1 MLRWLVRLL
10 PAVCLF
16 SQLLQAET
24 AFEDTPKAWDLP
36 RFAAEGVKINEAAAK
51 ATVIPGADVV
61 VLDEESSYVFD
72 AEGNSVRTE
81 YLVYKILTQ
90 NGAEG
95 WDALSVEWEPW
106 HAERPALRAR
116 VITPDNVVHTLD
128 AKTITDGPALDE
140 NEKTYGDGRTV
151 RAPLPAIA
159 VGSVVEEEEVLKE
172 SAPMFGTGIVAL
184 VYFGRNV
191 PVQHSK
197 LTLDAPAALP
207 LRYATKLL
215 SDVKPQKNESGGR
228 TQIVFEKGPM
238 DALDEIEPYLPADV
252 PARPEVRFSTGASW
266 QAIAQGYGI
275 FVDEKAAAKDVQTLV
290 IIARAEST
298 RLVNVPEASSED
310 NRIVEKREFFL
321 SENGPARVVETTEP
335 HGVFESQFRAAYADA
350 DNKDNRKSLKDYV
363 AYEYLA
369 DSLTRMERS
378 DPADLSKQ
386 FQLTLE
392 AGKARR
398 GFTEL
403 ESAVA
408 AIRVETLFNRLPDEL
423 KEREKEEEKG
433 ADPVKDKPK
442 KPRAGDYQRA
452 QKL

>member
-1 MLRWLVRLL
+1 
-10 PAVCLF
+10 
-16 SQLLQAET
+16 
-24 AFEDTPKAWDLP
+24 
-36 RFAAEGVKINEAAAK
+36 
-51 ATVIPGADVV
+51 
-61 VLDEESSYVFD
+61 
-72 AEGNSVRTE
+72 
-81 YLVYKILTQ
+81 
-90 NGAEG
+90 
-95 WDALSVEWEPW
+95 
-106 HAERPALRAR
+106 
-116 VITPDNVVHTLD
+116 
-128 AKTITDGPALDE
+128 
-140 NEKTYGDGRTV
+140 
-151 RAPLPAIA
+151 
-159 VGSVVEEEEVLKE
+159 
-172 SAPMFGTGIVAL
+172 
-184 VYFGRNV
+184 
-191 PVQHSK
+191 VQHSK

-408 AIRVETLFNRLPDEL
+408 AIHVETLFNRLPDEL